1 MEHLAVKDYGAVA
14 NALGLGGPP
23 RVPGVPGPG
32 IASTVT
38 FDVRWRHV
46 LKTQHVRDAT
56 VGFEGLFKQ
65 TGAHIE
71 WSMRNAAGFRF
82 ETNPSNQTTVAAL
95 LGRERN
101 GVFFD

>member
-1 MEHLAVKDYGAVA
+1 MEHLPVKDYGTLA
-14 NALGLGGPP
+14 NALGLG
-23 RVPGVPGPG
+23 RAPGVPGPG

-38 FDVRWRHV
+38 FEVHWRHV
-46 LKTQHVRDAT
+46 LKAQHVRDAT

-65 TGAHIE
+65 TGAHID